1 MFLQYVYRT
10 PNSTVFPP
18 KRSKMKTKYNKCQTL
33 EAIRRIFWIVRRQE
47 SEIFESKGCLR
58 TETVEELYMK
68 KIT

>member
-1 MFLQYVYRT
+1 
-10 PNSTVFPP
+10 
-18 KRSKMKTKYNKCQTL
+18 MKTKYNKCQTL

-68 KIT
+68 TIT